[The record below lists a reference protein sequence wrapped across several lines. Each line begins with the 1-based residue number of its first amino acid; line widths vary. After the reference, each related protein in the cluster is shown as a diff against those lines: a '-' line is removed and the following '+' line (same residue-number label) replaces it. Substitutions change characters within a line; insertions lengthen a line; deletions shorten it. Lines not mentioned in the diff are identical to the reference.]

1 MAVVRGSPRDHKTIL
16 AMSKKG
22 GARVGAGRPSAGG
35 GRYEVY
41 LGTGAE
47 ATVVII

>member
-1 MAVVRGSPRDHKTIL
+1 MVHHAITKKFL

-22 GARVGAGRPSAGG
+22 GARVRAGRPSAGS
-35 GRYEVY
+35 GRYKVY

-47 ATVVII
+47 ATVGII